1 MFRQMSRFS
10 MRLFLILALA
20 SCAPAHDIPNDV
32 LLRVFVKPE
41 GQRLNLLVRAP
52 LPAIRDISIPERA
65 GGYLDLERIEPL
77 LPDASLQWIADFVQV
92 YENDA
97 PLTKK
102 PRVVGA
108 RISLASDQSFAAYEQ
123 AAAH

>member
-1 MFRQMSRFS
+1 MFRQMSGFS
-10 MRLFLILALA
+10 TRLIAVLALGWRA
-20 SCAPAHDIPNDV
+20 AAHDIPNDV

-77 LPDASLQWIADFVQV
+77 LADASLQWIADFVQV

-108 RISLASDQSFAAYEQ
+108 RISLASDQSFAA
-123 AAAH
+123 